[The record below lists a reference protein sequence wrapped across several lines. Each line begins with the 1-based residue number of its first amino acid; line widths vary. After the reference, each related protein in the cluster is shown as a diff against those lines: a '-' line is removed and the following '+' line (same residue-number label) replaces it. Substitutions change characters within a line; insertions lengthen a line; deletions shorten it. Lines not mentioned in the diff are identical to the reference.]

1 MPLSE
6 SYQAFVGWSPAQPPV
21 RHASASAQ
29 TQGAVSVSVSVPV
42 CAPRM
47 RFLRTSAKVRCA
59 PGSTARQQMMQP
71 FSLVWLPPTAFS
83 LMYIKSLCTLGL
95 RAKGAT
101 TPYAFPSL
109 HFLVLKDLLW
119 SS

>member
-29 TQGAVSVSVSVPV
+29 TQGAVSVPV